1 MPVILY
7 AMEDTM
13 ETFVYEPQGVC
24 AKRYT
29 ITVDND
35 NDTIRN
41 IEIAGGCPGNLLG
54 ISHLLKG
61 MKVDEVIE
69 RFDGVPCGLKTTS
82 CPDQI
87 ARALK
92 AYKQRS

>member
-1 MPVILY
+1 
-7 AMEDTM
+7 M

-54 ISHLLKG
+54 TG
-61 MKVDEVIE
+61 WT
-69 RFDGVPCGLKTTS
+69 PA
-82 CPDQI
+82 P
-87 ARALK
+87 AAL
-92 AYKQRS
+92 

>member
-1 MPVILY
+1 
-7 AMEDTM
+7 M

-35 NDTIRN
+35 NNTIRN

-54 ISHLLKG
+54 ITHLLKG
-61 MKVDEVIE
+61 MTVDEVIE

-92 AYKQRS
+92 AYKQKS

>member
-1 MPVILY
+1 
-7 AMEDTM
+7 M
-13 ETFVYEPQGVC
+13 ETITGYVDHIIFRNEDNG
-24 AKRYT
+24 YT

-54 ISHLLKG
+54 ITHLLKG

-92 AYKQRS
+92 AYKQKS